1 MPNIDMGKIVAAGK
15 RCGLTKAVLV
25 EWAQMGTPRQ
35 LGFLSGYLDAVSA
48 GLKSP
53 QKVKAK

>member
-25 EWAQMGTPRQ
+25 EWAQ
-35 LGFLSGYLDAVSA
+35 
-48 GLKSP
+48 KSP
-53 QKVKAK
+53 LAECGCLRPTKAPRERAL